1 MVSKITG
8 IGFKIAL
15 LAILA
20 AGSWGCAPKSYVD
33 VAYRLPVEADR
44 LTGRTVFVEVLDLR
58 QDNDIFNQRA
68 KEKFKNFSGL
78 FSLSL
83 IVPAEPEEVVGKYE
97 LPMLFEK
104 AFSRRL
110 QRLGIK
116 VAQKPSVDT
125 PVFQIK
131 LNRFW
136 ISLIGQ
142 KWQAKV
148 SYEASLA
155 QDTKMVARELVS
167 GSAERVRVVG
177 SSGAEKVI
185 GELFTDMVNRLDIGR
200 LFAQAKL

>member
-8 IGFKIAL
+8 MGFKIAVL
-15 LAILA
+15 TILV
-20 AGSWGCAPKSYVD
+20 AGSFGCAHKSYID
-33 VAYRLPVEADR
+33 VAYRLPPDAHS
-44 LTGRTVFVEVLDLR
+44 LTGRKGFIEIRDLR
-58 QDNDIFNQRA
+58 QDTDIFNLRA
-68 KEKFKNFSGL
+68 KDKFRNFNGL
-78 FSLSL
+78 FSLLL
-83 IVPAEPEEVVGKYE
+83 ITPAAQEEVVGSYE

-110 QRLGIK
+110 QELGVK
-116 VAQKPSVDT
+116 VVEKPSADV

-167 GSAERVRVVG
+167 GSAERVRVMG
-177 SSGAEKVI
+177 SGGAEKVI
-185 GELFTDMVNRLDIGR
+185 GELFTEMINRLDIER